1 MAQVAQH
8 FERQSKQQDEDE
20 SLEGFLTS
28 HARYLRIAQAHE
40 PPPTKR
46 ARLSHGDTR
55 DGNDDTMDCDDATS
69 YGTPARR
76 SVDGYGPAREGEQ
89 VAALTEDED
98 GSVQW
103 ILAVVHK
110 YYAAEVFFG

>member
-1 MAQVAQH
+1 VGKALA
-8 FERQSKQQDEDE
+8 
-20 SLEGFLTS
+20 
-28 HARYLRIAQAHE
+28 YE
-40 PPPTKR
+40 PPAKR
-46 ARLSHGDTR
+46 ARGGQGAGGGAHGGPGGSGAGSGR
-55 DGNDDTMDCDDATS
+55 GSAGLPGPGPGMAS
-69 YGTPARR
+69 GGPSGGAAYGASARR

-110 YYAAEVFFG
+110 YYAAEVPPRV

>member
-1 MAQVAQH
+1 MSSHACYLRNAQ
-8 FERQSKQQDEDE
+8 
-20 SLEGFLTS
+20 SLE
-28 HARYLRIAQAHE
+28 
-40 PPPTKR
+40 PPVKR
-46 ARLSHGDTR
+46 AKSTHCDTGDER
-55 DGNDDTMDCDDATS
+55 NVRVDRVASNSA
-69 YGTPARR
+69 PVRR

-110 YYAAEVFFG
+110 YYAAEVRCICCQSVALSSSCLN

>member
-1 MAQVAQH
+1 M
-8 FERQSKQQDEDE
+8 
-20 SLEGFLTS
+20 
-28 HARYLRIAQAHE
+28 
-40 PPPTKR
+40 
-46 ARLSHGDTR
+46 
-55 DGNDDTMDCDDATS
+55 
-69 YGTPARR
+69 
-76 SVDGYGPAREGEQ
+76 DGYGPAREGEQ

>member
-1 MAQVAQH
+1 M
-8 FERQSKQQDEDE
+8 
-20 SLEGFLTS
+20 EGFLAS

-40 PPPTKR
+40 PPPTKQ
-46 ARLSHGDTR
+46 ARLSYGDTEEGINNKA
-55 DGNDDTMDCDDATS
+55 DYDDATL
-69 YGTPARR
+69 YGAPARR

-110 YYAAEVFFG
+110 YYAAEVRCICCQSVALSSSCLN